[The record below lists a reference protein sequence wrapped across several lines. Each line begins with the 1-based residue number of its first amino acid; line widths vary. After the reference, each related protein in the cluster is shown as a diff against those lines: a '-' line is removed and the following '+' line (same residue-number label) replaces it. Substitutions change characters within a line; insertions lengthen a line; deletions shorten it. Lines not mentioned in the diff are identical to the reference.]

1 MKASRWIARTV
12 FAIALVGAVTHGSL
26 HAQDKPAA
34 KPPAGSAID
43 RDWQPMID
51 HMKKMVAE
59 MERIQQ
65 TTDPMERQKLMAEHM
80 RQMHQGMGMMRG
92 MGGPAMGMMH
102 GGMRGHQRPAGPD
115 HRMQWMEYRM
125 DMMHTMM
132 EHMMQHQRMYPPQPA
147 K

>member
-1 MKASRWIARTV
+1 MKASRWIAGTV
-12 FAIALVGAVTHGSL
+12 FAIAFVGAVMHGSL

-43 RDWQPMID
+43 RDLQPMID

-65 TTDPMERQKLMAEHM
+65 TTDPAERQKLMVEHM
-80 RQMHQGMGMMRG
+80 KQMHQGMGMMRG

-102 GGMRGHQRPAGPD
+102 GGMRGHHRPTGPD
-115 HRMQWMEYRM
+115 QRMQWMEHRM
-125 DMMHTMM
+125 DMMQTMM
-132 EHMMQHQRMYPPQPA
+132 EQMMQHQRMTPPSLV